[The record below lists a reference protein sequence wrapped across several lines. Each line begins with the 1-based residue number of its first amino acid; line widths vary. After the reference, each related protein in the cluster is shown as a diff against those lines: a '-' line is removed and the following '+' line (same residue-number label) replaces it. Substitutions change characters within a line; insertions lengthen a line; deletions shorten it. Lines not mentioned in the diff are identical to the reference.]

1 MQLKA
6 KNINFKYTQDRY
18 ILKDIDFYVNSG
30 EVVGLVAPSG
40 FGKTTLAKILA
51 GYIAPESGEVI
62 LQGCKREKNGYNPVQ
77 LIFQH
82 PEKSVN
88 PKWKMKKII
97 NEAFTPSK
105 ELIEAMGIKEGW
117 MNRWPSELSG
127 GELQRFCVIRAL
139 SPETKF
145 LIADEMTTML
155 DAITQ
160 AQIWNVVLD
169 YAKKNDIGVVVISHE
184 KALVDKICD
193 RVVNLEEFKE
203 EHKEVV

>member
-6 KNINFKYTQDRY
+6 KNINFKYNEDRY
-18 ILKDIDFYVNSG
+18 ILKDIDFCVNSG
-30 EVVGLVAPSG
+30 EVVGLIAPSG

-51 GYIAPESGEVI
+51 GYITPESGEVI
-62 LQGCKREKNGYNPVQ
+62 LEGCKREKNGYNPVQ

-97 NEAFTPSK
+97 NEAFIPPK
-105 ELIEAMGIKEGW
+105 ELIEAMGIKQGW

-139 SPETKF
+139 SPKTKF

-160 AQIWNVVLD
+160 AQIWDVVLD
-169 YAKKNDIGVVVISHE
+169 YAKKNDIGVIVISHE

-203 EHKEVV
+203 EQKEVV